1 MESKTSSCGVFL
13 VKKRDEMKKNIEIK
27 ISPNIVLSRVLI
39 ILSDYAKI
47 HTRIK
52 HIVSFKTKN
61 F

>member
-1 MESKTSSCGVFL
+1 
-13 VKKRDEMKKNIEIK
+13 MKKNIEIK
-27 ISPNIVLSRVLI
+27 ISPNIVLFRVLI

-47 HTRIK
+47 YTRIK